1 MYNRLADPNPAIY
14 LLFLIAGL
22 VLLAVWSRTRKRK
35 YLNAVGVVAV
45 LAGAVFALD
54 YFLESDREQVVRKID
69 EAARSVEAR
78 DLDRFFRHVSEQFH
92 YGSSNKA
99 RFRALLEQYRNAGNL
114 QSIRVWD
121 VQVEK
126 PPGQDGTPP
135 DEMTV
140 RFRLRVTGSY
150 GGGPQQGAFTCRSV
164 FVRDPDKEWRLK
176 GFRVF
181 PLVGDESSEI
191 QVPGL

>member
-1 MYNRLADPNPAIY
+1 MINWFAEPSVAFY
-14 LLFLIAGL
+14 LLLLIIGL
-22 VLLAVWSRTRKRK
+22 ILLAAWWRTRKRK
-35 YLNAVGVVAV
+35 YLVLLAADVA

-54 YFLESDREQVVRKID
+54 RFLESDREQVVRKTG
-69 EAARSVEAR
+69 EAARSIEAR
-78 DLDRFFRHVSEQFH
+78 DLDRFFRHVSDRFR
-92 YGSSNKA
+92 YGSSDKA
-99 RFRALLEQYRNAGNL
+99 RFRAVLEQNRTQGNV
-114 QSIRVWD
+114 QSIEVWD
-121 VQVEK
+121 IQVEK
-126 PPGQDGTPP
+126 YPGQDGNPP

-164 FVRDPDKEWRLK
+164 FVRDPDEEWRLK